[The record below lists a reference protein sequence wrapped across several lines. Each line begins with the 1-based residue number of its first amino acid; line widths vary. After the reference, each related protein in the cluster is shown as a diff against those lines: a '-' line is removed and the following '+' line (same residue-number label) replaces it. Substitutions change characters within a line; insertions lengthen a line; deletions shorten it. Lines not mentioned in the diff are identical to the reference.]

1 LKYNKNKYL
10 KIIIMGKQN
19 REILKTYFNKGD
31 RPSEDEFSD
40 LIDSGLN
47 AIEDKATVLDT
58 ETGTNDEK
66 FITPLGLKTSISKFA
81 PVKKVNGTLPD
92 ANGEVIITNLS
103 GSATTI
109 SGSIAK
115 SQVTELESDLN
126 SKQPLLVSGTN
137 IKTINGVSILGTGD
151 IAVSGGGGAA
161 PAKLMAILISNFS
174 LANVNT
180 VQTAFPAACDT
191 FTLEPNKTYLFK
203 GKYLMG
209 SGSVSHTTSMG
220 WSVTG
225 LTVSSM
231 EYVTK
236 TFSSTL
242 NTQVPSSAHVQVS
255 GTALKVLNASSA
267 ATTTT
272 IEFEG
277 ILRTGAGNGTITP
290 QIAFSALPNGTNV
303 MKASSFIEFTELGS
317 NTLEKIGAVS

>member
-1 LKYNKNKYL
+1 
-10 KIIIMGKQN
+10 MAKQN
-19 REILKTYFNKGD
+19 RDVLKEYFKSGD
-31 RPSEDEFSD
+31 RPSEGEFAD

-47 AIEDKATVLDT
+47 YIQDKATAAEA

-66 FITPLGLKTSISKFA
+66 FVTPLGVQASITKFA
-81 PVKKVNGTLPD
+81 PVKKVNGIMPD

-137 IKTINGVSILGTGD
+137 IKTINGASILGTGD

-161 PAKLMAILISNFS
+161 PAKLMAILLSNFT

-180 VQTAFPAACDT
+180 AQTAFPAACDA
-191 FTLEPNKTYLFK
+191 FTLGANKTYFFK
-203 GKYLMG
+203 GTYLIN
-209 SGSVSHTTSMG
+209 SGIISHTTAMG
-220 WSVTG
+220 WALSG

-231 EYVTK
+231 EYVTNL
-236 TFSSTL
+236 FSSAINGVVT
-242 NTQVPSSAHVQVS
+242 TSSNVQVS
-255 GTALKVLNASSA
+255 GTASKVLNSTS
-267 ATTTT
+267 TSVTTT
-272 IEFEG
+272 IKFEG
-277 ILRTGAGNGTITP
+277 IIRTGTGGTITP
-290 QIAFSALPNGTNV
+290 QITFSALPAGTNQ
-303 MKASSFIEFTELGS
+303 MKAGSFLEFTELGS